1 MLRAIGRSLANFAF
15 LFALA
20 VWGGMVVFFT
30 FITTPIV
37 FDTLDR
43 DVAATLLG
51 ELFPRFFQ
59 LQILCC
65 AVALVYM
72 AGRLFL
78 GAPPRGLALAA
89 TIMLAVALMIGVYN
103 TFAVQPE
110 MAAAQARVGS
120 FVTTAKDDPARVA
133 YGQLHGR
140 AMILNGLAALLGGAT
155 LALAAI
161 DPRLL
166 ARRDERATT
175 MAETAAPE
183 SSPRPARHQA
193 ADTAL

>member
-1 MLRAIGRSLANFAF
+1 MPRAIGRSLANFAF
-15 LFALA
+15 LFALT

-43 DVAATLLG
+43 DLAAKLLG

-59 LQILCC
+59 VQLLCC

-72 AGRLFL
+72 VGRLLL

-89 TIMLAVALMIGVYN
+89 TILLATALAIGLYN
-103 TFAVQPE
+103 TFALQPA

-120 FVTTAKDDPARVA
+120 FVTTPSADPARVA

-166 ARRDERATT
+166 ARRDERAVAVTDATT
-175 MAETAAPE
+175 PE
-183 SSPRPARHQA
+183 PTPRPARQRA

>member
-1 MLRAIGRSLANFAF
+1 MRAVGRSLANFAF

-43 DVAATLLG
+43 DLAAQLLG
-51 ELFPRFFQ
+51 QLFPRFFQ
-59 LQILCC
+59 LQLLCC
-65 AVALVYM
+65 AVALAFI
-72 AGRLFL
+72 AGRLIL

-89 TIMLAVALMIGVYN
+89 TILLTVALAIGLYN
-103 TFAVQPE
+103 TFIVQPE

-120 FVTTAKDDPARVA
+120 FVTTPKEDPARVA

-140 AMILNGLAALLGGAT
+140 AMILNGLASLLGGTT
-155 LALAAI
+155 LAIAAI

-166 ARRDERATT
+166 ARRDERALATVTATPIETT
-175 MAETAAPE
+175 AHPTQ
-183 SSPRPARHQA
+183 RRA
-193 ADTAL
+193 ADTAV